1 MTTVLARYAYISLDE
16 FGRATGLHPEL
27 VTRLVGLGLIEAMG
41 SPVGGHPVFAP
52 SELAR
57 VARMQRLRDGFGLNY
72 AALGLVL
79 DLLDRIDLLETALQH
94 RRPPSG
100 GGPNYPWTPTA

>member
-16 FGRATGLHPEL
+16 FCRAAGLHPEI
-27 VTRLVGLGLIEAMG
+27 VTRLVALGLIEAIG
-41 SPVGGHPVFAP
+41 SPEGGRPVFAP

-57 VARMQRLRDGFGLNY
+57 IARMQRLRDGFGLNY

-79 DLLDRIDLLETALQH
+79 DLLDRIDLLETALRH
-94 RRPPSG
+94 RRPPI
-100 GGPNYPWTPTA
+100 GGPNYRWTPTA

>member
-1 MTTVLARYAYISLDE
+1 MTTVLARCTYISLDD
-16 FGRATGLHPEL
+16 FSRATGLHPEL
-27 VTRLVGLGLIEAMG
+27 VTRLVGLGLLEAIG
-41 SPVGGHPVFAP
+41 SPEGGDPVFAP

-79 DLLDRIDLLETALQH
+79 DLLDRIDLLETALRH

-100 GGPNYPWTPTA
+100 GPKYRWTPTA